1 MRPEC
6 PSLLSARPIPS
17 LIICVSFTAGNLPP
31 EVLSRLASHHD
42 ASSAANRRRH
52 LVANFGQAVPLG
64 ETQHMILVVTN
75 QTPMHAA
82 VRSWLDTFGVEDV
95 SRLTGGVGSLTQQK
109 PGEAGERE
117 RRCMAVKLKGVGSP
131 LLT

>member
-1 MRPEC
+1 MRPDC
-6 PSLLSARPIPS
+6 PSLLSAHPIPS
-17 LIICVSFTAGNLPP
+17 SIICISVTVGNLPP
-31 EVLSRLASHHD
+31 EVLARLASHHD
-42 ASSAANRRRH
+42 ASSAAHRRRH

-95 SRLTGGVGSLTQQK
+95 SRLTGGTGGLTQKQ
-109 PGEAGERE
+109 GEAGWRQN
-117 RRCMAVKLKGVGSP
+117 AVLKL
-131 LLT
+131 